1 MTPCC
6 RPVRTGGYDKV
17 VRDTRRG
24 LMRIDMLRV
33 VFFGGARWI
42 IGALWLSLSTLAVAE
57 DEGAAGGDAQ
67 AKAILVRADEI
78 RFPTQGFEVAV
89 RIRSVEGGGSPEE
102 REFRVY
108 SKGNENTIVQTT
120 KPAAE
125 RGQILL
131 MKGRDLWLFVPN
143 VSQPVRLSL
152 AQRLTG
158 VVSNGDIA
166 RANFS
171 GDYNPRI
178 IGTEKIGEENFTV
191 LELVAVD
198 RTVTYQKVRYWVR
211 QNGNA
216 PHKAE
221 FYSLSDRLLKTCS
234 YENYRSLGGKIRPTR
249 LVMTDA
255 VKADTRS
262 VMDYDDM
269 KLVDL
274 PDKMFT
280 KEYLKKVQ

>member
-1 MTPCC
+1 MRAIECNGID
-6 RPVRTGGYDKV
+6 RRRFV
-17 VRDTRRG
+17 VG
-24 LMRIDMLRV
+24 
-33 VFFGGARWI
+33 FGGAVL
-42 IGALWLSLSTLAVAE
+42 GAFAMSVAAA
-57 DEGAAGGDAQ
+57 DGAGDNPAR
-67 AKAILVRADEI
+67 AILQKADEI
-78 RFPTQGFEVAV
+78 RFPVQGFEVGV
-89 RIRSVEGGGSPEE
+89 RIRSVDGGAAPEE

-108 SKGNENTIVQTT
+108 SRGNENTIVQTT

-171 GDYNPRI
+171 GDYNPTL
-178 IGTEKIGEENFTV
+178 IGTEKLGDETFHV
-191 LELVAVD
+191 LELIAVD

-211 QNGNA
+211 QTNGA

-234 YENYRSLGGKIRPTR
+234 YENYRTLGGKVRPTR
-249 LVMTDA
+249 LVMVDA
-255 VKADTRS
+255 VKADTKS

-269 KLVDL
+269 RLVDL
-274 PDKMFT
+274 PEKMFT

>member
-1 MTPCC
+1 MAMLW
-6 RPVRTGGYDKV
+6 VRRY
-17 VRDTRRG
+17 R
-24 LMRIDMLRV
+24 LLC
-33 VFFGGARWI
+33 
-42 IGALWLSLSTLAVAE
+42 
-57 DEGAAGGDAQ
+57 GAAILTCLPALLTSAIAEETSDSL
-67 AKAILVRADEI
+67 AKAVLQKADEI
-78 RFPTQGFEVAV
+78 RFPPQGFEVAV
-89 RIRSVEGGGSPEE
+89 RIRSTEGTDSPEE
-102 REFRVY
+102 REFRIY

-120 KPAAE
+120 KPASE

-171 GDYNPRI
+171 GDYTARI
-178 IGTEKIGEENFTV
+178 VANEKIGDEAYHV
-191 LELVAVD
+191 LELTAVD
-198 RTVTYQKVRYWVR
+198 RSVTYQKVKYWVR
-211 QNGNA
+211 QNGGA
-216 PHKAE
+216 PYKAE
-221 FYSLSDRLLKTCS
+221 FYSISDRLLKTCS
-234 YENYRSLGGKIRPTR
+234 YENYRQLGGKVRPTR
-249 LVMTDA
+249 LVMIDGVKTDT
-255 VKADTRS
+255 KS

-269 KLVDL
+269 RLIDL

>member
-1 MTPCC
+1 MAHINHATS
-6 RPVRTGGYDKV
+6 RSQRRRT
-17 VRDTRRG
+17 
-24 LMRIDMLRV
+24 LL
-33 VFFGGARWI
+33 
-42 IGALWLSLSTLAVAE
+42 
-57 DEGAAGGDAQ
+57 GAACAAAGLAPFGSVSFAQDTEDDAQ
-67 AKAILVRADEI
+67 AKAILKKADEI
-78 RFPTQGFEVAV
+78 RFPADGFEVLV
-89 RIRSVEGGGSPEE
+89 RIKSSEAGGAPET
-102 REFRVY
+102 RDFKVW

-120 KPAAE
+120 APASE

-171 GDYNPRI
+171 GDYAAKLA
-178 IGTEKIGEENFTV
+178 GTEKIGDDNYFV
-191 LELVAVD
+191 LDLTAVERGVA
-198 RTVTYQKVRYWVR
+198 YQRVKYWVK
-211 QNGNA
+211 QSGHA

-221 FYSLSDRLLKTCS
+221 FYSLSDRLLKTCTYES
-234 YENYRSLGGKIRPTR
+234 YKQLGGRVRPTR

-255 VKADTRS
+255 VKADTVS
-262 VMDYDDM
+262 VMEYESM

-274 PDKMFT
+274 PDKVFT

>member
-1 MTPCC
+1 MF
-6 RPVRTGGYDKV
+6 
-17 VRDTRRG
+17 
-24 LMRIDMLRV
+24 L
-33 VFFGGARWI
+33 F
-42 IGALWLSLSTLAVAE
+42 AVAAVLATSSSAVRP
-57 DEGAAGGDAQ
+57 DDDADDAQ
-67 AKAILVRADEI
+67 AKAILQKADEI
-78 RFPTQGFEVAV
+78 RFPVRGFEVAV

-131 MKGRDLWLFVPN
+131 MKARDLWLFVPN

-171 GDYNPRI
+171 GDYTAKI
-178 IGTEKIGEENFTV
+178 VGSEKIDDDTYHV
-191 LELVAVD
+191 LELTAVD
-198 RTVTYQKVRYWVR
+198 RSVTYQKVKYWVR
-211 QNGNA
+211 QNGGA
-216 PHKAE
+216 PYKAE
-221 FYSLSDRLLKTCS
+221 FYSISDRLLKTCS
-234 YENYRSLGGKIRPTR
+234 YENYRQLGGKIRPTR
-249 LVMTDA
+249 LVMIDGVKTDT
-255 VKADTRS
+255 KS

-269 KLVDL
+269 RLVDL

>member
-1 MTPCC
+1 M
-6 RPVRTGGYDKV
+6 RYMRVHSRARRRTAAMLLAIA
-17 VRDTRRG
+17 G
-24 LMRIDMLRV
+24 LSFSV
-33 VFFGGARWI
+33 GVAGADD
-42 IGALWLSLSTLAVAE
+42 S
-57 DEGAAGGDAQ
+57 GDAQ
-67 AKAILVRADEI
+67 ARAILQKADEI
-78 RFPTQGFEVAV
+78 RFPVQGFDVAV
-89 RIRSVEGGGSPEE
+89 RIRSVDAGGSPEE

-131 MKGRDLWLFVPN
+131 MKERDLWLFVPN

-171 GDYNPRI
+171 GDYNAKLVETEQ
-178 IGTEKIGEENFTV
+178 IGGESYHV
-191 LELVAVD
+191 LELTAVD
-198 RTVTYQKVRYWVR
+198 RSVTYQKVRYWVR
-211 QNGNA
+211 QNGSA
-216 PHKAE
+216 PYKAE

-234 YENYRSLGGKIRPTR
+234 YENYRTLGGRVRPTR
-249 LVMTDA
+249 LVMVDA

-262 VMDYDDM
+262 VMDYNDM

-274 PDKMFT
+274 PDRMFT
-280 KEYLKKVQ
+280 KEYLKKIQ

>member
-1 MTPCC
+1 M
-6 RPVRTGGYDKV
+6 RASESNGLD
-17 VRDTRRG
+17 RR
-24 LMRIDMLRV
+24 RFMLGV
-33 VFFGGARWI
+33 GTAILGA
-42 IGALWLSLSTLAVAE
+42 ASAVASAAE
-57 DEGAAGGDAQ
+57 DAADNPAR
-67 AKAILVRADEI
+67 AILQKADEI
-78 RFPTQGFEVAV
+78 RFPVQGFEVAV
-89 RIRSVEGGGSPEE
+89 RIRSVDGGAAPEE

-171 GDYNPRI
+171 GDYNPTLV
-178 IGTEKIGEENFTV
+178 GTEKIGDEAFHV
-191 LELVAVD
+191 LELIAID
-198 RTVTYQKVRYWVR
+198 RTVTYQKVKYWVR
-211 QNGNA
+211 QSNGA

-234 YENYRSLGGKIRPTR
+234 YENYRALGGKVRPTR
-249 LVMTDA
+249 LVMVDA

-262 VMDYDDM
+262 VMDYNEM
-269 KLVDL
+269 RLVDL

>member
-1 MTPCC
+1 
-6 RPVRTGGYDKV
+6 
-17 VRDTRRG
+17 
-24 LMRIDMLRV
+24 MLGV
-33 VFFGGARWI
+33 GTAILGA
-42 IGALWLSLSTLAVAE
+42 ASAVASAAE
-57 DEGAAGGDAQ
+57 DAADNPAR
-67 AKAILVRADEI
+67 AILQKADEI
-78 RFPTQGFEVAV
+78 RFPVQGFEVAV
-89 RIRSVEGGGSPEE
+89 RIRSVDGGAAPEE

-171 GDYNPRI
+171 GDYNPTLV
-178 IGTEKIGEENFTV
+178 GTEKIGDEAFHV
-191 LELVAVD
+191 LELIAID
-198 RTVTYQKVRYWVR
+198 RTVTYQKVKYWVR
-211 QNGNA
+211 QSNGA

-234 YENYRSLGGKIRPTR
+234 YENYRALGGKVRPTR
-249 LVMTDA
+249 LVMVDA

-262 VMDYDDM
+262 VMDYNEM
-269 KLVDL
+269 RLVEL

>member
-1 MTPCC
+1 MSSDPQ
-6 RPVRTGGYDKV
+6 VQV
-17 VRDTRRG
+17 
-24 LMRIDMLRV
+24 
-33 VFFGGARWI
+33 FGGRRAFLY
-42 IGALWLSLSTLAVAE
+42 GGLSLAVSSALSCLAAE
-57 DEGAAGGDAQ
+57 EESGNQIAGDAQ
-67 AKAILVRADEI
+67 AKAILQKADEI
-78 RFPTQGFEVAV
+78 RFPTQGFEVLV
-89 RIRSVEGGGSPEE
+89 RVKSVEAGGAPET
-102 REFRVY
+102 REFKVW

-120 KPAAE
+120 APASE

-131 MKGRDLWLFVPN
+131 MKARDLWLFVPN

-171 GDYNPRI
+171 GDYVPKLV
-178 IGTEKIGEENFTV
+178 GTEKIGDDTYSI
-191 LELVAVD
+191 LDLIAVD
-198 RTVTYQKVRYWVR
+198 RGVAYQRVKYWVR

-216 PHKAE
+216 PFKAE

-234 YENYRSLGGKIRPTR
+234 YEGYRSLGGRVRPTR

-255 VKADTRS
+255 VKADTVS
-262 VMDYDDM
+262 VMEYDAM
-269 KLVDL
+269 KMVEL
-274 PDKMFT
+274 PDKVFT

>member
-1 MTPCC
+1 MEHIHQSVLPCFQ
-6 RPVRTGGYDKV
+6 
-17 VRDTRRG
+17 RRR
-24 LMRIDMLRV
+24 L
-33 VFFGGARWI
+33 F
-42 IGALWLSLSTLAVAE
+42 
-57 DEGAAGGDAQ
+57 GAAGATALLSSLAPLAVSEGMDSDAQ
-67 AKAILVRADEI
+67 AKMILRKADEI
-78 RFPTQGFEVAV
+78 RFPAAGFEVLV
-89 RIRSVEGGGSPEE
+89 RIRSTEAGGTPET
-102 REFRVY
+102 RDFKVW

-120 KPAAE
+120 APASE

-171 GDYNPRI
+171 GDYAAKLT
-178 IGTEKIGEENFTV
+178 GTEKIGDESFFV
-191 LELVAVD
+191 LELTAVERGVA
-198 RTVTYQKVRYWVR
+198 YQRVKYWVR
-211 QNGNA
+211 ENGHA

-221 FYSLSDRLLKTCS
+221 FYSLSDRLLKTCTYES
-234 YENYRSLGGKIRPTR
+234 YKQLGGRVRPTR

-255 VKADTRS
+255 VKEDTVS
-262 VMDYDDM
+262 VMEYEGM

-274 PDKMFT
+274 PDKLFT

>member
-1 MTPCC
+1 MRAIECNGID
-6 RPVRTGGYDKV
+6 RRRFV
-17 VRDTRRG
+17 VG
-24 LMRIDMLRV
+24 
-33 VFFGGARWI
+33 FGGAI
-42 IGALWLSLSTLAVAE
+42 LGAFAMSVS
-57 DEGAAGGDAQ
+57 AADGTGDNA
-67 AKAILVRADEI
+67 ARAILQKADEI
-78 RFPTQGFEVAV
+78 RFPVQGFEVGV
-89 RIRSVEGGGSPEE
+89 RIRSVDGGAAPEE

-171 GDYNPRI
+171 GDYNPTL
-178 IGTEKIGEENFTV
+178 IGTEKLGDETFHV
-191 LELVAVD
+191 LELIAVD

-211 QNGNA
+211 QSNGA

-234 YENYRSLGGKIRPTR
+234 YENYRALGGKVRPTR
-249 LVMTDA
+249 LVMVDA
-255 VKADTRS
+255 VKADTKS

-269 KLVDL
+269 RLVDL

>member
-1 MTPCC
+1 M
-6 RPVRTGGYDKV
+6 GQDWSYDKSINI
-17 VRDTRRG
+17 RKRGIMNDIGIGNRSRR
-24 LMRIDMLRV
+24 LAAI
-33 VFFGGARWI
+33 GGFA
-42 IGALWLSLSTLAVAE
+42 ALLCWFSGRAAAD
-57 DEGAAGGDAQ
+57 DEPRPPQGDDQQAA
-67 AKAILVRADEI
+67 AIVKKADEI
-78 RFPTQGFEVAV
+78 RFPSQGFEVL
-89 RIRSVEGGGSPEE
+89 IRAKSVEGGQATEV
-102 REFRVY
+102 REFRVW

-120 KPAAE
+120 APASE

-171 GDYNPRI
+171 GDYAAKLA
-178 IGTEKIGEENFTV
+178 GTEKIGEETYFV
-191 LELVAVD
+191 LDLTATERGVA
-198 RTVTYQKVRYWVR
+198 YQRVKYWVR
-211 QNGNA
+211 QNGFA

-221 FYSLSDRLLKTCS
+221 FYSLSDRLLKTCIYES
-234 YENYRSLGGKIRPTR
+234 YKQLGGRVRPTR

-255 VKADTRS
+255 VKADTVS
-262 VMDYDDM
+262 TLEYEAM

-274 PDKMFT
+274 PDKVFT

>member
-1 MTPCC
+1 M
-6 RPVRTGGYDKV
+6 RYIRSQFQA
-17 VRDTRRG
+17 RR
-24 LMRIDMLRV
+24 RML
-33 VFFGGARWI
+33 F
-42 IGALWLSLSTLAVAE
+42 LAVAAVVSASPV
-57 DEGAAGGDAQ
+57 AAGADDDAGDAQ
-67 AKAILVRADEI
+67 AKAILQKADEI
-78 RFPTQGFEVAV
+78 RFPVQGFEVAV

-171 GDYNPRI
+171 GDYSAKI
-178 IGTEKIGEENFTV
+178 TGIEKIGDEAYQV
-191 LELVAVD
+191 LELTAVD
-198 RTVTYQKVRYWVR
+198 RSVTYQKVKYWVR
-211 QNGNA
+211 QNGGA
-216 PHKAE
+216 PYKAE
-221 FYSLSDRLLKTCS
+221 FYSISDRLLKTCS
-234 YENYRSLGGKIRPTR
+234 YENYRQLGGKVRPTR
-249 LVMTDA
+249 LVMIDG
-255 VKADTRS
+255 VKSDTKS

-269 KLVDL
+269 RLVDL

>member
-1 MTPCC
+1 MFLFAAAAVLATPSSA
-6 RPVRTGGYDKV
+6 VRAD
-17 VRDTRRG
+17 D
-24 LMRIDMLRV
+24 D
-33 VFFGGARWI
+33 A
-42 IGALWLSLSTLAVAE
+42 
-57 DEGAAGGDAQ
+57 GDAQ
-67 AKAILVRADEI
+67 AKAILQKADEI
-78 RFPTQGFEVAV
+78 RFPVQGFEVAV

-108 SKGNENTIVQTT
+108 SKGSENAIVQTT

-131 MKGRDLWLFVPN
+131 MKSRDLWLFVPN

-171 GDYNPRI
+171 GDYTAKIVGN
-178 IGTEKIGEENFTV
+178 EKIGDEAYHV
-191 LELVAVD
+191 LELTAVD
-198 RTVTYQKVRYWVR
+198 RSVTYQKVKYWVR
-211 QNGNA
+211 QSGSA
-216 PHKAE
+216 PYKAE
-221 FYSLSDRLLKTCS
+221 FYSISDRLLKTCS
-234 YENYRSLGGKIRPTR
+234 YENYRQLGGRIRPTR
-249 LVMTDA
+249 LVMVDGVKTDT
-255 VKADTRS
+255 KS

-269 KLVDL
+269 RLVDL

>member
-1 MTPCC
+1 
-6 RPVRTGGYDKV
+6 
-17 VRDTRRG
+17 
-24 LMRIDMLRV
+24 MLGV
-33 VFFGGARWI
+33 GTAILGA
-42 IGALWLSLSTLAVAE
+42 ASAVASAAE
-57 DEGAAGGDAQ
+57 DAADNPAR
-67 AKAILVRADEI
+67 AILQKADEI
-78 RFPTQGFEVAV
+78 RFPVQGFEVAV
-89 RIRSVEGGGSPEE
+89 RIRSVDGGAAPEE

-171 GDYNPRI
+171 GDYNPTLV
-178 IGTEKIGEENFTV
+178 GTEKIGDEAFHV
-191 LELVAVD
+191 LELIAID
-198 RTVTYQKVRYWVR
+198 RTVTYQKVKYWVR
-211 QNGNA
+211 QSNGA

-234 YENYRSLGGKIRPTR
+234 YENYRALGGKVRPTR
-249 LVMTDA
+249 LVMVDA

-262 VMDYDDM
+262 VMDYNEM
-269 KLVDL
+269 RLVDL

>member
-1 MTPCC
+1 MAHINHATS
-6 RPVRTGGYDKV
+6 RS
-17 VRDTRRG
+17 RRR
-24 LMRIDMLRV
+24 RIL
-33 VFFGGARWI
+33 
-42 IGALWLSLSTLAVAE
+42 L
-57 DEGAAGGDAQ
+57 GAACALAGLAPLRSDVLAQDADDDAQ
-67 AKAILVRADEI
+67 AKAILKKADEI
-78 RFPTQGFEVAV
+78 RFPADGFEVLV
-89 RIRSVEGGGSPEE
+89 RIKSTEAGSTPET
-102 REFRVY
+102 RDFKVW

-120 KPAAE
+120 APASE

-171 GDYNPRI
+171 GDYAAKLV
-178 IGTEKIGEENFTV
+178 GTEKIGDDNYYV
-191 LELVAVD
+191 LDLTAVERGVA
-198 RTVTYQKVRYWVR
+198 YQRVKYWVR
-211 QNGNA
+211 QSGYA

-221 FYSLSDRLLKTCS
+221 FYSLSDRLLKTCTYES
-234 YENYRSLGGKIRPTR
+234 YKQLGGRVRPTR

-255 VKADTRS
+255 VKADTVS
-262 VMDYDDM
+262 VMEYESM

-274 PDKMFT
+274 PDKVFT

>member
-1 MTPCC
+1 
-6 RPVRTGGYDKV
+6 
-17 VRDTRRG
+17 
-24 LMRIDMLRV
+24 MLGV
-33 VFFGGARWI
+33 GTVILGVASGVASAADDAADNPAR
-42 IGALWLSLSTLAVAE
+42 
-57 DEGAAGGDAQ
+57 
-67 AKAILVRADEI
+67 AILQKADEI
-78 RFPTQGFEVAV
+78 RFPVQGFEVAV
-89 RIRSVEGGGSPEE
+89 RIRSVDGGAAPEE

-171 GDYNPRI
+171 GDYNPTLV
-178 IGTEKIGEENFTV
+178 GTEKIGDEAFHV
-191 LELVAVD
+191 LELIAID
-198 RTVTYQKVRYWVR
+198 RTVTYQKVKYWVR
-211 QNGNA
+211 QSNGA

-234 YENYRSLGGKIRPTR
+234 YENYRALGGKVRPTR
-249 LVMTDA
+249 LVMVDA

-262 VMDYDDM
+262 VMDYNEM
-269 KLVDL
+269 RLVDL